1 MLEAAPHYNAQYSPI
16 NIGFQ
21 VLGWLYGEDFGDTL
35 CKTVNC
41 GYDTDCTGATIGSV
55 LGILATRQG
64 LPQRWTEPLGEGIS
78 TNESWGGIRAV
89 STGPNPVPTTLDE
102 LTERVIVMA
111 ERVLSAHG
119 LLGNGA
125 SVEVDPAD
133 LYADDEVRELWNA
146 HTMHLVYQ
154 AQTCDVTVDYGD
166 TPAIAAG
173 GTRVHYHTAGKS
185 PCGGTRRALHT
196 GSRQQAGGRAA
207 AASTVDI
214 APHTAVGADVDHHS
228 AGTRSPAEY
237 QHALSAGTG
246 GPAIGAARRPN
257 RADRRTPLPVCRPLC
272 ARERHRPRT
281 LRPQLCPGN
290 REWCNSGRARRRLA
304 GGLCARQ

>member
-125 SVEVDPAD
+125 SFEVDPAD

-146 HTMHLVYQ
+146 HTMRLVYQ

-173 GTRVHYHTAGKS
+173 GTRVLTTRLANRHAVALDVRCTLEAPEGWRVEPQSCHGQHCTA
-185 PCGGTRRALHT
+185 H
-196 GSRQQAGGRAA
+196 GS
-207 AASTVDI
+207 
-214 APHTAVGADVDHHS
+214 GADMDHHS
-228 AGTRSPAEY
+228 AGTGSPAEY
-237 QHALSAGTG
+237 QHALSAGAG
-246 GPAIGAARRPN
+246 GPALGAARHPD
-257 RADRRTPLPVCRPLC
+257 RADRRTPLP
-272 ARERHRPRT
+272 
-281 LRPQLCPGN
+281 
-290 REWCNSGRARRRLA
+290 
-304 GGLCARQ
+304 